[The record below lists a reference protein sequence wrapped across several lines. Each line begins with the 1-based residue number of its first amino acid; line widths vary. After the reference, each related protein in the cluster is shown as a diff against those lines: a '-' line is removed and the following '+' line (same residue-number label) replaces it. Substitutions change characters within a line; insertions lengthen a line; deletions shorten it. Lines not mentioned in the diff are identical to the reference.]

1 MIRNL
6 SFVSFAFFY
15 ANLTG
20 YIFHFFI
27 SRRLGTSGYGEFMV
41 LYSLMLTVGNFI
53 NLFAN
58 ACVKEFVKYREDVHS
73 LLRYMRYLGL
83 FLGFLFLFIGI
94 ILSPFFKEFLKI
106 SHSHYIWLLSC
117 VWFFQFPVVIER
129 AYLQSFERFKDL
141 SVSLIY
147 EQSVRLVSV
156 FILIY
161 CGLGLMG
168 ALMSSSF
175 GLFVTLLF
183 LLAKNGSFTGSIK
196 SLPFKD
202 ILKTSLFASPVGFLV
217 YSDDLFIRRIFDP
230 HTAGLYASV
239 SLTGKVFVW
248 LTVTLTG
255 VFFPKFVRYRKDMQV
270 IRKLLFKAFLLVLLI
285 FVVIEF
291 LLFSFGKYIF
301 VVLFSEKFLPAY
313 SFLPIYVLC
322 ILPLIFSLIFVYLL
336 TALGRNIFLIYTHVV
351 FYYMGF
357 LILPFYS
364 VLSYMLYI
372 MLVNLCFVLLYA
384 SFTLFQ
390 GACDSGKLKFLTLS
404 LQGKIQ
410 KGRSQKP

>member
-20 YIFHFFI
+20 YIFHFFV
-27 SRRLGTSGYGEFMV
+27 SRSLGASGYGEFMV

-58 ACVKEFVKYREDVHS
+58 ACVREFVKYRENAHS
-73 LLRYMRYLGL
+73 LLRYMRYIGL
-83 FLGFLFLFIGI
+83 FLGFMFLFVGVV
-94 ILSPFFKEFLKI
+94 LSPFLKEFLKI
-106 SHSHYIWLLSC
+106 SNLYYIWILAG

-129 AYLQSFERFKDL
+129 AYLQSLEKFKDISL
-141 SVSLIY
+141 SLVY
-147 EQSVRLVSV
+147 EQSVRLISV

-161 CGLGLMG
+161 SGLGLEG
-168 ALMSSSF
+168 ALISSSF
-175 GLFVTLLF
+175 GLSVALF
-183 LLAKNGSFTGSIK
+183 LLLSKNRNFTGNIK

-217 YSDDLFIRRIFDP
+217 YSDDLFIRRVFDP

-248 LTVTLTG
+248 LTVTSVS
-255 VFFPKFVRYRKDMQV
+255 VFFPKFVRYRKDMRA
-270 IRKLLFKAFLLVLLI
+270 IKKLFFKAFLLVSLL
-285 FVVIEF
+285 FVVIEV
-291 LLFSFGKYIF
+291 LLFSFGKYVF
-301 VVLFSEKFLPAY
+301 VALFSEKFLPAY

-336 TALGRNIFLIYTHVV
+336 TALGRNMLLIYTHVL
-351 FYYMGF
+351 FYYAGF
-357 LILPFYS
+357 LVLPFYS
-364 VLSYMLYI
+364 INGYMFYI
-372 MLVNLCFVLLYA
+372 MFINLCFVLVYA
-384 SFTLFQ
+384 FTLFQ
-390 GACDSGKLKFLTLS
+390 GERDSGKLKLP
-404 LQGKIQ
+404 I
-410 KGRSQKP
+410 